1 MKELG
6 AARRRPY
13 RKADVPRILLVD
25 DDRNLLALLERG
37 FRFEGFRVTTALDGR
52 QCLDVLE
59 RDTPDV
65 VLLDIGLPRIDGFE
79 LLRRVRGTS
88 DIPVVMLSARD
99 EVTDKVSALGT
110 GADDYVA
117 KPFAFDE
124 LLARVRAVLRRRPD
138 SGDLLTCADIRCDV
152 LTREV
157 MRRDEPIE
165 LTAKEFD
172 ILVHFLRHPR
182 QVLTRDS
189 FLEHVWGH
197 EVILETNVV
206 DVHVGHLRR
215 KLGEPRVIH
224 TVRAVGFVLRA
235 ESPGHGDPG
244 AAR

>member
-1 MKELG
+1 
-6 AARRRPY
+6 
-13 RKADVPRILLVD
+13 
-25 DDRNLLALLERG
+25 
-37 FRFEGFRVTTALDGR
+37 
-52 QCLDVLE
+52 
-59 RDTPDV
+59 
-65 VLLDIGLPRIDGFE
+65 
-79 LLRRVRGTS
+79 
-88 DIPVVMLSARD
+88 MLSARD
-99 EVTDKVSALGT
+99 EVGDKVSALGT

-124 LLARVRAVLRRRPD
+124 LLARVRAVLRRRRPD
-138 SGDLLTCADIRCDV
+138 SVDLLTFGDIHCDV
-152 LTREV
+152 AAREV
-157 MRRDEPIE
+157 ARGEQAIE

-224 TVRAVGFVLRA
+224 TVRAVGFALRTECYGQA
-235 ESPGHGDPG
+235 DLSLLG
-244 AAR
+244 

>member
-1 MKELG
+1 M
-6 AARRRPY
+6 
-13 RKADVPRILLVD
+13 PRILLVD

-37 FRFEGFRVTTALDGR
+37 FRFEGFRVFTALDGG
-52 QCLDVLE
+52 QGLE
-59 RDTPDV
+59 ALQRDAPDV

-79 LLRRVRGTS
+79 LLKRVRGTS

-124 LLARVRAVLRRRPD
+124 LLARVRAVLRRRRPD
-138 SGDLLTCADIRCDV
+138 SGDLFIFGDIHCDV
-152 LTREV
+152 ATREV
-157 MRRDEPIE
+157 MRHDRPIE

-206 DVHVGHLRR
+206 DVHIGHLRR

-224 TVRAVGFVLRA
+224 TVRAVGFALRIGA
-235 ESPGHGDPG
+235 PGYGDRS
-244 AAR
+244 ALR

>member
-1 MKELG
+1 
-6 AARRRPY
+6 
-13 RKADVPRILLVD
+13 VPRILLVD

-37 FRFEGFRVTTALDGR
+37 FRFEGFRVVTAPDG
-52 QCLDVLE
+52 QACLEALE
-59 RDTPDV
+59 RDPPDV
-65 VLLDIGLPRIDGFE
+65 VLLDIGLPKVDG
-79 LLRRVRGTS
+79 LGVLGRLRRSS
-88 DIPVVMLSARD
+88 DIPIVMLSARD
-99 EVTDKVSALGT
+99 EVADKVNALGI

-124 LLARVRAVLRRRPD
+124 LLARVRAVLRRRRPESTD
-138 SGDLLTCADIRCDV
+138 VLTFADVRCDV
-152 LTREV
+152 AAREV
-157 MRRDEPIE
+157 MRGERAIE

-172 ILVHFLRHPR
+172 ILVHFMRHPR

-224 TVRAVGFVLRA
+224 TVRAVGFALRA
-235 ESPGHGDPG
+235 DTGESDAGGP
-244 AAR
+244 A